1 MGLTDELLGFAL
13 AGLALTGSP
22 GPANLALAATGAAFG
37 AHRGV
42 VLSASIIAGVWAV
55 MLLTATGLAA
65 FLLGEPVL
73 GPILK
78 AAAALYML
86 YLAWRIATAP
96 PSLGAGVVL
105 GAGNP
110 KAYAAMAAL
119 FSGFT
124 LVRAAPT
131 HDAALKMALVVGIMV
146 AVNLLWLLL
155 GAALTNAFRDPRA
168 NRVINIVF
176 ALSLLASVAFAFAG
190 WRLTRAWRA
199 RPPGTRAGACRRHRR
214 ARGQPRSC
222 AATDRRRRPPRPWP
236 SRGPRIS
243 RSGSGPM

>member
-42 VLSASIIAGVWAV
+42 VLSAGIIAGVWAV

-86 YLAWRIATAP
+86 YLAWRIATAPPLFAGDAKRAP

-155 GAALTNAFRDPRA
+155 GAALTNAFRNPRA

-190 WRLTRAWRA
+190 
-199 RPPGTRAGACRRHRR
+199 
-214 ARGQPRSC
+214 
-222 AATDRRRRPPRPWP
+222 
-236 SRGPRIS
+236 
-243 RSGSGPM
+243 

>member
-1 MGLTDELLGFAL
+1 MGLTDEVLGFAL
-13 AGLALTGSP
+13 AAVALTGSP
-22 GPANLALAATGAAFG
+22 GPANMALAATGAAYG
-37 AHRGV
+37 VRGGV
-42 VLSASIIAGVWAV
+42 VLSAGIIAGVWAV

-65 FLLGEPVL
+65 FLLGEPAL

-78 AAAALYML
+78 GAAALYML
-86 YLAWRIATAP
+86 YLAWRIASAPPLSAGEAKRAP
-96 PSLGAGVVL
+96 PSFGVGVVL
-105 GAGNP
+105 GVGNP

-155 GAALTNAFRDPRA
+155 GAALTNAFRDSRA

-190 WRLTRAWRA
+190 
-199 RPPGTRAGACRRHRR
+199 
-214 ARGQPRSC
+214 
-222 AATDRRRRPPRPWP
+222 
-236 SRGPRIS
+236 
-243 RSGSGPM
+243 